1 MKQYLS
7 IFSIDDEIKSY
18 QNLLA
23 TSHRKRST
31 RQDHDLVDLFNGNGD
46 AIVKNQAH
54 ESSPADKQ
62 AEMFESKLMYSSNLS
77 QEDEKASWVG
87 MEEDLYSDFFYGIE
101 SAEINGADNL
111 VKSENLHVPGP
122 NLSGSI
128 VNLPAR
134 GEDCHQLNITSER
147 SQKDEHEATVT
158 TSSGG
163 SGCSSGQMRHQVPR
177 NQNQKR
183 KGRDGEEYE
192 CQSKETE
199 YEQGEAKKPPQR
211 SKSSRTRTSEV
222 HNLSERRRRDRINE
236 KMKALKELIPHCNK
250 SDKASMLDDAIEYL
264 KSLQLQLQ
272 LMWTATGVAPMM
284 FPDTQH
290 CMSQATTY
298 TLSDTDNSVNF
309 ASQIQNIYQPESYA
323 CYLALHR
330 MQQNR
335 QAMNQYADGSHMMQQ
350 NQTAGLES
358 SSGLPIDREIPPNS
372 IWKDIC

>member
-1 MKQYLS
+1 
-7 IFSIDDEIKSY
+7 
-18 QNLLA
+18 
-23 TSHRKRST
+23 
-31 RQDHDLVDLFNGNGD
+31 
-46 AIVKNQAH
+46 
-54 ESSPADKQ
+54 
-62 AEMFESKLMYSSNLS
+62 MFESKLMYSSNLS
-77 QEDEKASWVG
+77 QEDEKASWEG

-101 SAEINGADNL
+101 SSEINGADNL
-111 VKSENLHVPGP
+111 VKSENLHVPEP

-134 GEDCHQLNITSER
+134 GEDSHQLNITSER

-163 SGCSSGQMRHQVPR
+163 SGCSSSKMRHQVPR

-192 CQSKETE
+192 CQSKETD
-199 YEQGEAKKPPQR
+199 YEQGEPKKPPQR

-272 LMWTATGVAPMM
+272 LMWTATGMAPMM

-290 CMSQATTY
+290 CMSQVSIGAGHAHMLSLHGNTQPAARGSPFNQSNTTQATTY

-323 CYLALHR
+323 RYLALHR
-330 MQQNR
+330 MQPNR

-350 NQTAGLES
+350 NQIAGLES